1 MQAALEVICDLY
13 FIGEADEAFSGERNH
28 SESCSQLVVKVRP
41 DPGPQTTTAVPL
53 PPYGAALLLSVHF
66 TASRPQIL
74 ERFLSIRPAE
84 IHGNAAL
91 GFFSLYL
98 VGRLISKSETNTTS
112 C

>member
-1 MQAALEVICDLY
+1 MQAALEIICDLY
-13 FIGEADEAFSGERNH
+13 FIGEANEAFSGERNH
-28 SESCSQLVVKVRP
+28 SEACSQLVVKVRP

-53 PPYGAALLLSVHF
+53 PPYGVALLLSVHF
-66 TASRPQIL
+66 TTSRL

-84 IHGNAAL
+84 IRGNAAS

-98 VGRLISKSETNTTS
+98 VGWPISKSETNTTS